1 MEEYKSNSHKSR
13 QNQNDDI
20 PEKRVEK
27 VVSGSVKSKKKNGL
41 QKITNVFVPE
51 DVDDVK
57 SYIFED
63 IVVPAVKDIILDA
76 VRAFL
81 GVSGNSRGGRSSTSS
96 KISYRKYYDDRDRRD
111 SGNVSRTRTG
121 YDYDDIILESRG
133 EAEDVL
139 ERMDELIATYQVVSV
154 ADFYDLVGVS
164 GNYTDNKYGWT
175 DIRNASVIR
184 VRDGYMI
191 KTSEGITVELGG
203 IFMYESDDK
212 MVSHPSHYQSETGL
226 EVIDVIEAFTFD
238 LKGIE
243 ATDTGNIIKY
253 ACRWKNKN
261 GIQDLKKIM
270 WYTQHLIDHLEKKEK
285 IEEENN

>member
-81 GVSGNSRGGRSSTSS
+81 GVSGNSRVGRSSTSS

-111 SGNVSRTRTG
+111 SGNVSALQISMISSVCQVTIQT
-121 YDYDDIILESRG
+121 IN
-133 EAEDVL
+133 
-139 ERMDELIATYQVVSV
+139 MDGLI
-154 ADFYDLVGVS
+154 FG
-164 GNYTDNKYGWT
+164 
-175 DIRNASVIR
+175 
-184 VRDGYMI
+184 M
-191 KTSEGITVELGG
+191 
-203 IFMYESDDK
+203 
-212 MVSHPSHYQSETGL
+212 
-226 EVIDVIEAFTFD
+226 
-238 LKGIE
+238 
-243 ATDTGNIIKY
+243 
-253 ACRWKNKN
+253 
-261 GIQDLKKIM
+261 
-270 WYTQHLIDHLEKKEK
+270 HL
-285 IEEENN
+285 

>member
-81 GVSGNSRGGRSSTSS
+81 GVSGNSCKKFSSSQKCAFTDKEFRTLRSATKGSAFGNRELFVKSSTKNFCFSLSNRLCDVGELCPASS
-96 KISYRKYYDDRDRRD
+96 WLY
-111 SGNVSRTRTG
+111 
-121 YDYDDIILESRG
+121 
-133 EAEDVL
+133 
-139 ERMDELIATYQVVSV
+139 
-154 ADFYDLVGVS
+154 
-164 GNYTDNKYGWT
+164 
-175 DIRNASVIR
+175 
-184 VRDGYMI
+184 
-191 KTSEGITVELGG
+191 
-203 IFMYESDDK
+203 
-212 MVSHPSHYQSETGL
+212 
-226 EVIDVIEAFTFD
+226 
-238 LKGIE
+238 
-243 ATDTGNIIKY
+243 
-253 ACRWKNKN
+253 
-261 GIQDLKKIM
+261 
-270 WYTQHLIDHLEKKEK
+270 
-285 IEEENN
+285 